1 MNVKFPAF
9 KSGSYTMMH
18 ALHTRGPM
26 TAYQVAEHISG
37 GKERVNVTLQ
47 AWIEKGWVLYNNGI
61 FSLTPKAAAF
71 FDGATE
77 TKKPVRGIVATGCTL
92 NMLNRPAYKTPRTYR
107 REGPAWAQRP
117 SGFGFVTIAG
127 MVL

>member
-18 ALHTRGPM
+18 ALHTHGPM
-26 TAYQVAEHISG
+26 TAHQVAEHISG
-37 GKERVNVTLQ
+37 GKERVNVSLQ
-47 AWIEKGWVLYNNGI
+47 AWIERGWVLFDKGV
-61 FSLTPKAAAF
+61 FSLTSKATNF

-77 TKKPVRGIVATGCTL
+77 SKKPVGGIPATGCTF
-92 NMLNRPAYKTPRTYR
+92 NMLTRPPYKSPRTYR

-117 SGFGFVTIAG
+117 ASFGFVTISG
-127 MVL
+127 VQP